1 MAQSL
6 LFIAAMSAAAALQG
20 STPTLAGHERG
31 YSGGYLGASL
41 ALVLCMVGAITMVAI
56 VVYWD
61 AARESAAALDDFAE
75 EQATLARSVGS
86 ALRARLEQ
94 TRGAALSIAHDL
106 DRSGARASPGDDSD
120 PLPVAIAPASSV
132 PAYDPETGH
141 AFVTRL
147 PLDHGRV
154 AEVLVRTRGLVEGI
168 SEVEKPGARMLLI
181 QRPERRGL
189 VASDGR
195 FVLSRSISS
204 ALDSGQASLRLS
216 RAEAAQLGLPARTA
230 MVGLSAVD
238 AGDLGKWG
246 VATIATAERERDR
259 EVRAEWRFV
268 LGVLL
273 ASGLVLAFGGV
284 AVSKQRKHLDI
295 ARELAVAE
303 VRKHR
308 DERLVR
314 ADKLATM
321 GALATGIAH
330 EVSTPLAVIMGRA
343 EQLLPKVQADER
355 ARRALDAII
364 VQAERISGIIR
375 GFLTLARGD
384 SPQLEHARPSELA
397 CVAVDLV
404 EHRFTNAGVSLA
416 TDIAPRLPS
425 VACEPRLFEQVI
437 VNLLLNACDACEP
450 GGHVTLRLR
459 ADADRVAFVVTDDG
473 PGIPA
478 DAAARILE
486 PFFTTKAAGKGSGL
500 GLAIASEIVKHHNG
514 SLSIESRS
522 DASSAGGAQPPERVQ
537 GTRACIQLPAC
548 QEST

>member
-1 MAQSL
+1 MVAGRAGAQ
-6 LFIAAMSAAAALQG
+6 G
-20 STPTLAGHERG
+20 
-31 YSGGYLGASL
+31 GGYLGASL
-41 ALVLCMVGAITMVAI
+41 ALVLGMVGAITMVAI

-61 AARESAAALDDFAE
+61 ATRESAAALDDFAE

-94 TRGAALSIAHDL
+94 TRVSAVSVAHEL
-106 DRSGARASPGDDSD
+106 DRLGAQSSAGGASDA
-120 PLPVAIAPASSV
+120 LPVTIAPASSV
-132 PAYDPETGH
+132 PAHDPETGH

-147 PLDHGRV
+147 PLDRGRV
-154 AEVLVRTRGLVEGI
+154 AEVVVRTRDLVEGI
-168 SEVEKPGARMLLI
+168 SELEKAGTRMLLI
-181 QRPERRGL
+181 QRPERDGL
-189 VASDGR
+189 IATDGH

-204 ALDSGQASLRLS
+204 ALESGRASLRLS
-216 RAEAAQLGLPARTA
+216 RAEAAQLGLPPRTA
-230 MVGLSAVD
+230 VVGLSVVD
-238 AGDLGKWG
+238 AGDLGRWG
-246 VATIATAERERDR
+246 VATVATAERERDR
-259 EVRAEWRFV
+259 EVRAQWRFV

-284 AVSKQRKHLDI
+284 AVSKQRKHLEL

-303 VRKHR
+303 VQRHR

-330 EVSTPLAVIMGRA
+330 EVSTPLGVIMGRA
-343 EQLLPKVQADER
+343 EQLLPKVQTDER

-364 VQAERISGIIR
+364 AQTERISGIIR

-384 SPQLEHARPSELA
+384 APQLEHARPSELVR
-397 CVAVDLV
+397 VAVDLV
-404 EHRFTNAGVSLA
+404 EHRFTNAGVSLV
-416 TDIAPRLPS
+416 TDIAPGLPT
-425 VACEPRLFEQVI
+425 VACEARLFEQVI

-450 GGHVTLRLR
+450 GGHVALRLR

-486 PFFTTKAAGKGSGL
+486 PFFTTKPAGKGSGL
-500 GLAIASEIVKHHNG
+500 GLAIANEIVKHHNG
-514 SLSIESRS
+514 SLSVESRS
-522 DASSAGGAQPPERVQ
+522 DPSSGGSSHPPGLAR